1 MCVRQCVS
9 LHVCEYVNVYVRVC
23 VCECECTCVCMCV
36 CECGLGFL
44 LVSSNLALSRSHLSL
59 LCLHPPPCIVRI
71 SLSICLIRDG
81 CHENSG
87 SFEVD

>member
-1 MCVRQCVS
+1 MRQCVS
-9 LHVCEYVNVYVRVC
+9 LHVCEYVNVYVSVC
-23 VCECECTCVCMCV
+23 VCECTCVCMCV